1 MALIFVSSG
10 RRLFRRSGPEKDT
23 GDHARAKVNMQ
34 NSHVWITHAAI
45 SQVELAH
52 AFMPTFIL
60 QLQPIK
66 LRCFAQET
74 ETNTP
79 NKSLLGGYSYVVE
92 RSSILRSSFPG
103 RKVKCCTNRVV
114 PVITL
119 LGNHYRHVAN
129 CTNIPCRISQ
139 AKPIKLGA
147 SCRATTKTYRG
158 LLRLSSRLLQLQPQL
173 QLPCIRLPPP
183 LPPPMPSLPLLPLPP
198 LAPSIPQPAPA

>member
-1 MALIFVSSG
+1 
-10 RRLFRRSGPEKDT
+10 
-23 GDHARAKVNMQ
+23 MQ

-79 NKSLLGGYSYVVE
+79 NKSLLGGYSYAVE

-103 RKVKCCTNRVV
+103 RKVKCCTNRVI

-139 AKPIKLGA
+139 DKPTNLGA

-158 LLRLSSRLLQLQPQL
+158 LLRLPSRLLQRPEPMRSPPLQPQL
-173 QLPCIRLPPP
+173 QLP
-183 LPPPMPSLPLLPLPP
+183 
-198 LAPSIPQPAPA
+198 